1 MAFKNISSVSLGIS
15 ILVLLGC
22 QSPQKSDTEKASK
35 VWAGKMQGLAVEV
48 QDLIP
53 YIYSR
58 QDYFDPAN
66 RTIIS
71 SGLKKMA
78 SQAHAI
84 SPEMGEKYFGSD
96 PLAAYSLQ
104 SMQEDLTQASEAY
117 SVGRV
122 EYSRSVAKAATAH
135 CFRCHSLTKEGGAA
149 NGWDVSQLSTLK
161 LSPLEKVDLL
171 VAARQYD
178 NASKYLESLMGDPT
192 FVQGFPFDF
201 ETALRKYLSLMIR
214 AENNPERPLK
224 ELDRILAFPNLPYYV
239 AEQARAWRASLVKWA
254 KDSKGKKSQK
264 DLLGQARD
272 RIRRATDGQ
281 QYAKDHAGDIEYLR
295 ATTLLHEYL
304 RTAKDPAKTAEAYFL
319 LGQAY
324 EVLDEL
330 GDWNLH
336 EVYYENCVRKVPRSD
351 LAKRCFGRLEASVY
365 MGFSGSSGV
374 HVPAN
379 ERDRLKKLR
388 DLM

>member
-1 MAFKNISSVSLGIS
+1 MGKISFSVVILSVTLAMAV
-15 ILVLLGC
+15 GC
-22 QSPQKSDTEKASK
+22 QSKSKNDSANTSA
-35 VWAGKMQGLAVEV
+35 VWAGKMQGLAGDV

-58 QDYFDPAN
+58 QEFFDPAN
-66 RTIIS
+66 RVKIA
-71 SGLKKMA
+71 SGLKEIA

-84 SPEMGEKYFGSD
+84 SPEMGEKYFGTD
-96 PLAAYSLQ
+96 PLAAFSLSSLQ
-104 SMQEDLTQASEAY
+104 SDLSQASEAFNL
-117 SVGRV
+117 GRV
-122 EYSRSVAKAATAH
+122 EYSRSVAKAATGH
-135 CFRCHSLTKEGGAA
+135 CFRCHSLTKEGGSAM
-149 NGWDVSQLSTLK
+149 GWDVSQFQSLK
-161 LSPLEKVDLL
+161 LAPLEKVDLL
-171 VAARQYD
+171 VAGRRYD
-178 NASKYLESLMGDPT
+178 DASKYLETLIGDPT

-201 ETALRKYLSLMIR
+201 ESALRKYLSLMIR
-214 AENNPERPLK
+214 AENNPERSLK
-224 ELDRILAFPNLPYYV
+224 ELDRILALKTVPYYV
-239 AEQARAWRASLVKWA
+239 AEQARAWRASLAKWSR
-254 KDSKGKKSQK
+254 DN
-264 DLLGQARD
+264 QARKSKKD
-272 RIRRATDGQ
+272 QLAQARERISRAMEGQ

-304 RTAKDPAKTAEAYFL
+304 RTAKDPAKVAEAYFL

-336 EVYYENCVRKVPRSD
+336 EVYYENCVKKVPRSE
-351 LAKRCFGRLEASVY
+351 LAKRCYGRLEASVY

-388 DLM
+388 ELM